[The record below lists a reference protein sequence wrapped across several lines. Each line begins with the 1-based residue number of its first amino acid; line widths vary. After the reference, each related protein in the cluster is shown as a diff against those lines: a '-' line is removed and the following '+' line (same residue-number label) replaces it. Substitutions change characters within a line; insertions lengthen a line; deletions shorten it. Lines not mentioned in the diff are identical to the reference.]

1 MERFKI
7 NFNTNSQLPIC
18 FKKAK
23 FIERGTLMQIKT
35 VSIDVLQSKK
45 VIVETP
51 SKPTSRLFSIER
63 LESELNEAL

>member
-1 MERFKI
+1 MERFKV
-7 NFNTNSQLPIC
+7 NSNGNSQLPIC
-18 FKKAK
+18 FKKAR

-35 VSIDVLQSKK
+35 VPIDVLQSKK
-45 VIVETP
+45 VIVDTP